1 MRPPY
6 QSMLKIISVN
16 KNQIDC
22 YVMISGDLTKR
33 KAKLERTANGI
44 NVKIND
50 CLYALIHTTCVFK
63 IQKLLVGDYIPYTLQ
78 R

>member
-1 MRPPY
+1 MRPPF
-6 QSMLKIISVN
+6 QSMLKITSID

-22 YVMISGDLTKR
+22 YVMLSGDLTKR
-33 KAKLERTANGI
+33 KAKLEQTSHGII

-63 IQKLLVGDYIPYTLQ
+63 IQKLLVGVYIPYTL
-78 R
+78 

>member
-1 MRPPY
+1 MRPPF
-6 QSMLKIISVN
+6 QSMLKITSID

-22 YVMISGDLTKR
+22 YVMLSGDLTKR
-33 KAKLERTANGI
+33 KAKLERTADGTI

-63 IQKLLVGDYIPYTLQ
+63 IQKLLVGDYIPYTL
-78 R
+78 